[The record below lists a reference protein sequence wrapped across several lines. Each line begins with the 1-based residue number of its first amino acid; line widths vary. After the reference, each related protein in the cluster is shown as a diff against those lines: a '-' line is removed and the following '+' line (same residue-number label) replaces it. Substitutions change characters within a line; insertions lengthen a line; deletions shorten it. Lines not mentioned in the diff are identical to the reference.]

1 MINSDFKEG
10 GLTMLP
16 TEFIELN
23 TAIKESGKILM
34 QYFGQQLQLSYKSTS
49 ADYRTQADIESEKA
63 IIKAIEKIFPTY
75 SIVAEECGEI
85 QKNSVFTF
93 VIDPLD
99 GTNNFVLGIPAFTSS
114 VALMQEKEIIYG
126 VIHYPITGDIY
137 YAMKGKGAFFN
148 GEPITVNSQ
157 QSMRNATISYY
168 CNYVTSKQ
176 HIRNIKNKISKLEVR
191 RCLDLWAP
199 AFCYCGLASGRIEA
213 IINDGIELYDFAA
226 GKLIAAEAGAKIT
239 DFNGNIITDD
249 TADTFVVTNGTDI
262 HSILIDSV
270 TRN

>member
-1 MINSDFKEG
+1 VINSEFKEG
-10 GLTMLP
+10 ELNMLP

-34 QYFGQQLQLSYKSTS
+34 RYFGQQLQLSYKSTS
-49 ADYRTQADIESEKA
+49 ADYRTQADVDTEKA
-63 IIKAIEKIFPTY
+63 IIGAIERIFPTY
-75 SIVAEECGEI
+75 NIIAEECGEI
-85 QKNSVFTF
+85 QKDSAFTF
-93 VIDPLD
+93 IIDPLD

-114 VALMQEKEIIYG
+114 VALMRGKEIIYG

-148 GEPITVNSQ
+148 GVPITVNSQ
-157 QSMRNATISYY
+157 QSIQNVTISYY
-168 CNYVTSKQ
+168 CNYVTSRQ
-176 HIRNIKNKISKLEVR
+176 HVSSIKNKISKLEIR

-239 DFNGNIITDD
+239 DFNGNVIADD
-249 TADTFVVTNGTDI
+249 TDDTFVVTNGTEI
-262 HSILIDSV
+262 HSVLVDSV
-270 TRN
+270 TKD